1 MFQDEDVAPS
11 SKNEVKKKEKVSRR
25 GFIVAGFKQGVDSE
39 SRWMDRLLRLRVVSI
54 QQVNYR
60 RQAVL
65 KEGAREADGSVLSE
79 REGHDV

>member
-1 MFQDEDVAPS
+1 
-11 SKNEVKKKEKVSRR
+11 
-25 GFIVAGFKQGVDSE
+25 
-39 SRWMDRLLRLRVVSI
+39 MDRLLPLRVVSI